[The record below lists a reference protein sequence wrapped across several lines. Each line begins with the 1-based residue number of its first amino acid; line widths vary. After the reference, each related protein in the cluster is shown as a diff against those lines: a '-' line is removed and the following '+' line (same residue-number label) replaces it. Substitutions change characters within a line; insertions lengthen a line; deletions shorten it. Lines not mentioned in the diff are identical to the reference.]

1 MSKTIMLDHNLVLIH
16 VLDCSRC
23 FFRTLFRFKKCR
35 ITPNT
40 EDGLPRRGAYI
51 YIGWFESHRSHAG
64 IFFNPARCGYT
75 LRVTSHK
82 QPIHYY

>member
-23 FFRTLFRFKKCR
+23 FIRTLFRFKKCR

-51 YIGWFESHRSHAG
+51 YIGWFESHRSQAYFSILPG
-64 IFFNPARCGYT
+64 
-75 LRVTSHK
+75 VD
-82 QPIHYY
+82 IHSE